1 MVRTVAGGKGLS
13 VWTRAAGFALL
24 LAAAALLVLPS
35 HASASAPQIGVLLEP
50 GGGGGKALPTSPIPT
65 ITDQSTVEV
74 RVPVNT
80 TLTPGDSVKILEC
93 SDADGETD
101 DLPTSAEMC
110 DGLTIDTG
118 RTIDVGQGGTV
129 DKTDYEIYVLPSAA
143 LDEPKDQIPVCNATS
158 ACVLYIGQDQNDF
171 TQPHVWSQPFHVGC
185 VTSSAQCGLP
195 TTTSTTTPATTT
207 PATTTPATATP
218 ATATSATAAPPSTG
232 SADPGSGVGVSETS
246 SGPPGV
252 LASTGTPGAVIWM
265 AAGGAILL
273 VLGSVG
279 RQRLA
284 ALPR

>member
-1 MVRTVAGGKGLS
+1 MVRTVGEKGLS
-13 VWTRAAGFALL
+13 TWTRAAGFALL
-24 LAAAALLVLPS
+24 LAAGALLVLPS

-50 GGGGGKALPTSPIPT
+50 GSGGGKALPTSPIPT

-74 RVPVNT
+74 RVPANT

-129 DKTDYEIYVLPSAA
+129 DKTDYVIYVLPSAA

-171 TQPHVWSQPFHVGC
+171 TQPRVWSQPFYVGC
-185 VTSSAQCGLP
+185 VTSRAECGVP
-195 TTTSTTTPATTT
+195 TTTSTATVATTT
-207 PATTTPATATP
+207 SPTTAL
-218 ATATSATAAPPSTG
+218 PSTG
-232 SADPGSGVGVSETS
+232 SADPGSGVGVSETN
-246 SGPPGV
+246 SGSPRV
-252 LASTGTPGAVIWM
+252 LASTGTPAAVVWM

-273 VLGSVG
+273 VFGSVG
-279 RQRLA
+279 RRRLG